1 MYMRKNA
8 VRGQLYSGFSPS
20 VSRSLRLNSGHQA
33 SQQVPLVLNHLTGLV
48 SHLFLV
54 NFICKHSSHTAF
66 HEADPL
72 GNV

>member
-20 VSRSLRLNSGHQA
+20 VSQSLRLNSGHQA

-48 SHLFLV
+48 SQGNIFIPPLPSELHLQTLISYSF
-54 NFICKHSSHTAF
+54 S
-66 HEADPL
+66 
-72 GNV
+72 